1 MLLLGGQTVSQEYYL
16 IDKNVLPDI
25 FSKVI
30 EAKRL
35 LQTGQC
41 KTVNDAAKTVNIS
54 RSVFYKY
61 KDSVHVFIEKD
72 QQNIITIILYLSDEV
87 GALSRV
93 LNLIS
98 SAGASIL
105 TINQNVPMIGIAPVS
120 ISFITLNMEVELE
133 QLLIQM
139 EKLNGVISVKPVAK
153 ERG

>member
-1 MLLLGGQTVSQEYYL
+1 MSQEYYL

-41 KTVNDAAKTVNIS
+41 KTVNDAAKNVNIS

-105 TINQNVPMIGIAPVS
+105 TINQNVPMNGIAPVS

>member
-1 MLLLGGQTVSQEYYL
+1 MSQEYYL
-16 IDKNVLPDI
+16 IDKNVLPDV

-35 LQTGQC
+35 LQTGKC

-61 KDSVHVFIEKD
+61 KDSVHVFVEKD

-105 TINQNVPMIGIAPVS
+105 TINQNVPMNGIAPVS
-120 ISFITLNMEVELE
+120 ISFITLNMESELE
-133 QLLIQM
+133 QLLLQM
-139 EKLNGVISVKPVAK
+139 EKLNGVISVKSVAK

>member
-1 MLLLGGQTVSQEYYL
+1 MTQEYYL
-16 IDKNVLPDI
+16 IDKSVLPEI

-41 KTVNDAAKTVNIS
+41 KTVNEATKTVRIS

-61 KDSVHVFIEKD
+61 KDSVHAFVEKD

-87 GALSRV
+87 GALSGV
-93 LNLIS
+93 LGLIS
-98 SAGASIL
+98 SAGANIL
-105 TINQNVPMIGIAPVS
+105 TINQNVPMNGIAPVS
-120 ISFITLNMEVELE
+120 ISFVIRKMQVKLEEL
-133 QLLIQM
+133 LHQM
-139 EKLNGVISVKPVAK
+139 GKMNGVLSVKPVAK

>member
-1 MLLLGGQTVSQEYYL
+1 MNQEFYL
-16 IDKNVLPDI
+16 IEKSVLPEI

-41 KTVNDAAKTVNIS
+41 KTVNDATKAVCIS

-61 KDSVHVFIEKD
+61 KDSVHVFVEKD
-72 QQNIITIILYLSDEV
+72 KQNIITLILYLSDEI

-93 LNLIS
+93 LTLIS
-98 SAGASIL
+98 SVGASIL
-105 TINQNVPMIGIAPVS
+105 TINQSVPMNGIAPVS
-120 ISFITLNMEVELE
+120 ISFITLNMDIELE
-133 QLLIQM
+133 QLLQQM
-139 EKLNGVISVKPVAK
+139 TKLNGVISVKPVAK

>member
-1 MLLLGGQTVSQEYYL
+1 MDQEYYL
-16 IDKNVLPDI
+16 IDKSVLPEI

-41 KTVNDAAKTVNIS
+41 KTIHEAVKVAQIS

-61 KDSVHVFIEKD
+61 KDSVHVFVEKD
-72 QQNIITIILYLSDEV
+72 KQNIITIILYLSDEI

-93 LNLIS
+93 LGLIS

-105 TINQNVPMIGIAPVS
+105 TINQNVPMNGIAPVS
-120 ISFITLNMEVELE
+120 ISFNTFKMDIGLDEL
-133 QLLIQM
+133 LKQM
-139 EKLNGVISVKPVAK
+139 GNLNGVLSVKPVAK

>member
-1 MLLLGGQTVSQEYYL
+1 MQKEYYL
-16 IDKNVLPDI
+16 IDKSVLPEI

-41 KTVNDAAKTVNIS
+41 KTVNDAAKTVQIS

-61 KDSVHVFIEKD
+61 KDSVHVFVEKD
-72 QQNIITIILYLSDEV
+72 KQNIITIILYLSDEI
-87 GALSRV
+87 GSLSRV

-98 SAGASIL
+98 SVGANIL
-105 TINQNVPMIGIAPVS
+105 TINQNVPMNGIAPVS
-120 ISFITLNMEVELE
+120 ISFVASGMNLSLE
-133 QLLIQM
+133 DLFGQM
-139 EKLNGVISVKPVAK
+139 ERLNGVISVKPVAK

>member
-1 MLLLGGQTVSQEYYL
+1 MNQEYYL
-16 IDKNVLPDI
+16 IDKSVLPEI

-30 EAKRL
+30 EAKKL

-41 KTVNDAAKTVNIS
+41 KTINDATKKVNIS

-61 KDSVHVFIEKD
+61 KDSVHVFVEKD
-72 QQNIITIILYLSDEV
+72 KQNIITIILYLSDEV

-93 LNLIS
+93 LALIS

-105 TINQNVPMIGIAPVS
+105 TINQSVPMNGIAPVS
-120 ISFITLNMEVELE
+120 ISFNTLNMNIELE
-133 QLLIQM
+133 YLLRQM
-139 EKLNGVISVKPVAK
+139 EQLNGVLSVKPVAK

>member
-1 MLLLGGQTVSQEYYL
+1 MDQEYYL
-16 IDKNVLPDI
+16 IDKSVLPEI

-41 KTVNDAAKTVNIS
+41 KTIHEAVKVAQIS

-61 KDSVHVFIEKD
+61 KDSVHVFVEKD
-72 QQNIITIILYLSDEV
+72 KQNIITIILYLADEI

-93 LNLIS
+93 LGLIS

-105 TINQNVPMIGIAPVS
+105 TINQNVPMNGIAPVS
-120 ISFITLNMEVELE
+120 ISFNTFKMDIGLDEL
-133 QLLIQM
+133 LKQM
-139 EKLNGVISVKPVAK
+139 GNLNGVLSVKPVAK

>member
-1 MLLLGGQTVSQEYYL
+1 MNQEYFL
-16 IDKNVLPDI
+16 IDKSVLPEI

-41 KTVNDAAKTVNIS
+41 KTVHEAAKTVNIS

-61 KDSVHVFIEKD
+61 KDSVHVFVEKD
-72 QQNIITIILYLSDEV
+72 KQNIITIILYLSDEI

-98 SAGASIL
+98 SVGASIL
-105 TINQNVPMIGIAPVS
+105 TINQNVPMNGIAPVS
-120 ISFITLNMEVELE
+120 ISFITLNMDIELE
-133 QLLIQM
+133 QLLQQM
-139 EKLNGVISVKPVAK
+139 GKLSGVLSVKPVAK